1 MLRVVFSALLQAA
14 DRSDAQTSEV
24 DALKVPKLARN
35 KQASTAS
42 PREGFRASGFTAFF
56 GACGLGFGVTGLRV
70 LKCLLSG
77 QPSSEEGA

>member
-1 MLRVVFSALLQAA
+1 MLKVVFSALLQAA

-42 PREGFRASGFTAFF
+42 PREGFRAFF
-56 GACGLGFGVTGLRV
+56 GACGMGFGVTGLRV